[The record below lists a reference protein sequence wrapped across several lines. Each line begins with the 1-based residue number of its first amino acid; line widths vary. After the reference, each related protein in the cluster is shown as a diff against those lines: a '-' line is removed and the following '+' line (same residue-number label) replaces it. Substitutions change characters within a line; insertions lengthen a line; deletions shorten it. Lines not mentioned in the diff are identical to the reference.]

1 MNKKLKLANEK
12 ADDLMEELD
21 NIYISYKLSEQALEV
36 VNAYKEIISL
46 LMKQWKQVKN

>member
-36 VNAYKEIISL
+36 INAYKEIISL
-46 LMKQWKQVKN
+46 LIKQWNHHTN